1 VTQERSRKISLK
13 KASLTLI
20 TSDENRFRIRYR
32 DELNEAQYEAA
43 THLDGPA
50 LVVAGAGTGKTRTLT
65 YRVARLIE
73 QGVRPES
80 VLLLTFT
87 RKAAREMLR
96 RASLLLDERTE
107 RVSGG
112 TFHSFANAA
121 LRRHAG
127 EVGYSSDFTILDQ
140 GDAEDVINLLRT
152 RLGLAIRS
160 KRFPKKQ
167 TLLRMY
173 SASVNTL
180 TPLDLVIAKDFA
192 QFSEQVDDI
201 EKLAQAYVAYKR
213 QNNVMDYDDLLVNLV
228 TLLEKHEGIRQKMG
242 ETYRYVM
249 VDEYQD
255 TNRLQA
261 RIVRQLAA
269 AHNNVMVVGDDSQSI
284 YSFRGANF
292 RNIMDFP
299 KEFSDARVI
308 TLEENYR
315 STQPIL
321 DFTNEII
328 RLAAEKY
335 SKELFTSRG
344 DGMTPALIS
353 MEGENTQSRF
363 IAQQILDLR
372 EEGVPLKEIAVLFRA
387 GYHSF
392 DLEIELARANIPYVK
407 FGGLKLMETAHI
419 KDMLAYLRIVENPKD
434 IISWTRVLMLC
445 DGVGPVSAERVTD
458 EILGGLNPL
467 RDSADE
473 RIGQIVR
480 GKEIPALL
488 DVLRDI
494 AAPAIAP
501 GDKVERLLRY
511 YTPVLKARYDDHP
524 KRLKDLEMFQ
534 TIAER
539 YGQLSI
545 MLTDMALEPP
555 NESVEDLLP
564 DGHEDEYVT
573 LSTIHSAKGLEWNS
587 VFVMYL
593 VDGRFPVSAAAE
605 SSDSMEEERRLFY
618 VACTRAKQRLYLT
631 YPTNIYDRAT
641 GTILSKPSRFLDGIQ
656 DDLLEG
662 FVVEQDD

>member
-1 VTQERSRKISLK
+1 MKKITLK
-13 KASLTLI
+13 KSNLTLM
-20 TSDENRFRIRYR
+20 TSDEAQFRIRYR
-32 DELNEAQYEAA
+32 DELNDAQYEAA
-43 THLDGPA
+43 AHLNGPV

-73 QGVRPES
+73 QGVRPEAI
-80 VLLLTFT
+80 LLLTFT

-96 RASLLLDERTE
+96 RASMLLDERTE

-112 TFHSFANAA
+112 TFHSFANML
-121 LRRHAG
+121 LRQYSA
-127 EVGYSSDFTILDQ
+127 EIGYASSFTILDQ
-140 GDAEDVINLLRT
+140 GDSEDVINLLRT
-152 RLGLAIRS
+152 RLGLAS
-160 KRFPKKQ
+160 KNRRFPKKQ
-167 TLLRMY
+167 TLQRMY

-180 TPLDLVIAKDFA
+180 TPLDLVIAKDFP
-192 QFSEQVDDI
+192 QFAEQVEEI
-201 EKLAQAYVAYKR
+201 EGLAQAYVVYKR

-228 TLLEKHEGIRQKMG
+228 TLLEKHDGIRKKLG
-242 ETYRYVM
+242 EQYRYVM

-255 TNRLQA
+255 TNKLQA
-261 RIVRQLAA
+261 RIVRQLAEG
-269 AHNNVMVVGDDSQSI
+269 HDNVMVVGDDSQSI

-299 KEFSDARVI
+299 KQFDRTRII

-321 DFTNEII
+321 DFTNDII
-328 RLAAEKY
+328 ERAAEKY
-335 SKELFTSRG
+335 TKTLFTNKDS
-344 DGMTPALIS
+344 GMTPALIA

-363 IAQQILDLR
+363 IAQQILELR

-407 FGGLKLMETAHI
+407 FGGLKLMETAHV
-419 KDMLAYLRIVENPKD
+419 KDLLGYLRIIENPKD
-434 IISWTRVLMLC
+434 IVSWTRALLLC
-445 DGVGPVSAERVTD
+445 DGVGPVTAERITEV
-458 EILGGLNPL
+458 ILKGLNPL
-467 RDSADE
+467 HDSADE
-473 RIGQIVR
+473 RIRQTAR
-480 GKEIPALL
+480 GEEITVML

-494 AAPAIAP
+494 ANPALAP

-511 YTPVLKARYDDHP
+511 YTPILKARYDDHP

-555 NESVEDLLP
+555 NESVEDMLP
-564 DGHEDEYVT
+564 DGHEDEFVT
-573 LSTIHSAKGLEWNS
+573 LSTIHSAKGLEWNT

-593 VDGRFPVSAAAE
+593 VDGRFPVTMAAE
-605 SSDSMEEERRLFY
+605 SNESMEEERRLFY

-641 GTILSKPSRFLDGIQ
+641 GTILSKVSRFLDGVSEN
-656 DDLLEG
+656 LLDG
-662 FVVEQDD
+662 FVVEAEE

>member
-1 VTQERSRKISLK
+1 MKKITLK
-13 KASLTLI
+13 KSPLTLI
-20 TSDENRFRIRYR
+20 TSDESRFRIQYR
-32 DELNEAQYEAA
+32 DELNESQYEAA
-43 THLDGPA
+43 AHLEGPA

-73 QGVRPES
+73 QGIRPES
-80 VLLLTFT
+80 ILLLTFT
-87 RKAAREMLR
+87 RKASREMLR

-112 TFHSFANAA
+112 TFHSFANMI
-121 LRRHAG
+121 LRQYAG
-127 EVGYSSDFTILDQ
+127 EIGYSSSFTILDQ
-140 GDAEDVINLLRT
+140 GDSEDVINILRT
-152 RLGLAIRS
+152 RAGLATKK

-167 TLLRMY
+167 TLQRMY

-180 TPLDLVIAKDFA
+180 TPLDLVIAKDFP
-192 QFSEQVDDI
+192 QFSEQIDEI
-201 EKLAQAYVAYKR
+201 EQLAQAYVGYKR

-228 TLLEKHEGIRQKMG
+228 TLLEKHEGIRTKLSDR
-242 ETYRYVM
+242 YRHIM

-269 AHNNVMVVGDDSQSI
+269 THSNVMVVGDDSQSI

-299 KEFSDARVI
+299 KDFDGARVI

-321 DFTNEII
+321 DFTNDII
-328 RLAAEKY
+328 RMAAEKY
-335 SKELFTSRG
+335 SKTLFTRKES
-344 DGMTPALIS
+344 GMTPALIA

-363 IAQQILDLR
+363 IAQHILELR

-419 KDMLAYLRIVENPKD
+419 KDMLAHLRIVENPKD
-434 IISWTRVLMLC
+434 IVSWTRVLLLC
-445 DGVGPVSAERVTD
+445 DGVGPVTAERITN
-458 EILGGLNPL
+458 EIVAGLNPL
-467 RDSADE
+467 HERADD
-473 RIGQIVR
+473 RIRQLAR
-480 GKEIPALL
+480 GEEIPAML
-488 DVLRDI
+488 DMLREI
-494 AAPAIAP
+494 SGRGVAP

-524 KRLKDLEMFQ
+524 KRMKDLEMFQ

-539 YGQLSI
+539 YSQLAI

-564 DGHEDEYVT
+564 EGHEDEYVT

-605 SSDSMEEERRLFY
+605 DMESMEEERRLFY

-641 GTILSKPSRFLDGIQ
+641 GTILSKPSRFLDGVEEN
-656 DDLLEG
+656 LLEG
-662 FVVEQDD
+662 FVVEAEE

>member
-1 VTQERSRKISLK
+1 MKKITLK
-13 KASLTLI
+13 KSPLTLI
-20 TSDENRFRIRYR
+20 TSDESRFRIQYR
-32 DELNEAQYEAA
+32 DELNESQYEAA
-43 THLDGPA
+43 AHLEGPA

-73 QGVRPES
+73 QGIRPES
-80 VLLLTFT
+80 ILLLTFT
-87 RKAAREMLR
+87 RKASREMLR

-112 TFHSFANAA
+112 TFHSFANMI
-121 LRRHAG
+121 LRQYAG
-127 EVGYSSDFTILDQ
+127 EIGYSSSFTILDQ
-140 GDAEDVINLLRT
+140 GDSEDVINILRT
-152 RLGLAIRS
+152 RAGLATKK

-167 TLLRMY
+167 TLQRMY

-180 TPLDLVIAKDFA
+180 TPLDLVIAKDFP
-192 QFSEQVDDI
+192 QFSEQIDEI
-201 EKLAQAYVAYKR
+201 EQLAQAYVGYKR

-228 TLLEKHEGIRQKMG
+228 TLLEKHEGIRTKLSDR
-242 ETYRYVM
+242 YRHIM

-269 AHNNVMVVGDDSQSI
+269 THSNVMVVGDDSQSI

-299 KEFSDARVI
+299 KDFDGARVI
-308 TLEENYR
+308 KLEENYR

-328 RLAAEKY
+328 RMAAEKY
-335 SKELFTSRG
+335 SKTLFTRKES
-344 DGMTPALIS
+344 GMTPALIA

-363 IAQQILDLR
+363 IAQHILELR

-392 DLEIELARANIPYVK
+392 DLEIELARSNIPYVK

-419 KDMLAYLRIVENPKD
+419 KDLLAYLRIVENPKD
-434 IISWTRVLMLC
+434 IVSWTRVLLLC
-445 DGVGPVSAERVTD
+445 DGVGPVTAERVTN
-458 EILGGLNPL
+458 EIVAGLNPL
-467 RDSADE
+467 HERADD
-473 RIGQIVR
+473 RIRQLAR
-480 GKEIPALL
+480 GEEIPAMLAM
-488 DVLRDI
+488 LREI
-494 AAPAIAP
+494 AGRGVAP

-524 KRLKDLEMFQ
+524 KRMKDLEMFQ

-539 YGQLSI
+539 YSQLAI

-564 DGHEDEYVT
+564 EGHEDEYVT

-605 SSDSMEEERRLFY
+605 DMESMEEERRLFY

-641 GTILSKPSRFLDGIQ
+641 GTILSKPSRFLDGVEEQ
-656 DDLLEG
+656 LLEG
-662 FVVEQDD
+662 FVVEQED

>member
-1 VTQERSRKISLK
+1 MKKITLK
-13 KASLTLI
+13 KSPLTLI
-20 TSDENRFRIRYR
+20 TSDESRFRIQYR
-32 DELNEAQYEAA
+32 DELNESQYEAA
-43 THLDGPA
+43 AHLEGPA

-73 QGVRPES
+73 QGIRPES
-80 VLLLTFT
+80 ILLLTFT
-87 RKAAREMLR
+87 RKASREMLR

-112 TFHSFANAA
+112 TFHSFANMI
-121 LRRHAG
+121 LRQYAG
-127 EVGYSSDFTILDQ
+127 EIGYSSSFTILDQ
-140 GDAEDVINLLRT
+140 GDSEDVINILRT
-152 RLGLAIRS
+152 RAGLATKK

-167 TLLRMY
+167 TLQRMY

-180 TPLDLVIAKDFA
+180 TPLDLVIAKDFP
-192 QFSEQVDDI
+192 QFSEQIDEI
-201 EKLAQAYVAYKR
+201 EQLAQAYVGYKR

-228 TLLEKHEGIRQKMG
+228 TLLEKHEGIRTKLSDR
-242 ETYRYVM
+242 YRHIM

-269 AHNNVMVVGDDSQSI
+269 THSNVMVVGDDSQSI

-299 KEFSDARVI
+299 KDFEGARVI

-328 RLAAEKY
+328 RMAAEKY
-335 SKELFTSRG
+335 SKTLFTRKES
-344 DGMTPALIS
+344 GMTPALIA

-363 IAQQILDLR
+363 IAQHILELR

-392 DLEIELARANIPYVK
+392 DLEIELARSNIPYVK

-419 KDMLAYLRIVENPKD
+419 KDMLAHLRIVENPKD
-434 IISWTRVLMLC
+434 IVSWTRVLLLC
-445 DGVGPVSAERVTD
+445 DGVGPVTAERVTE
-458 EILGGLNPL
+458 EIIGGLNPL
-467 RDSADE
+467 RERADD
-473 RIGQIVR
+473 RIRQLAR
-480 GKEIPALL
+480 GEEIPAMLAM
-488 DVLRDI
+488 LREI
-494 AAPAIAP
+494 AGRGVAP

-524 KRLKDLEMFQ
+524 KRMKDLEMFQ

-539 YGQLSI
+539 YSQLAI

-564 DGHEDEYVT
+564 EGHEDEYVT

-605 SSDSMEEERRLFY
+605 DMESMEEERRLFY

-641 GTILSKPSRFLDGIQ
+641 GTILSKPSRFLDGVEEQ
-656 DDLLEG
+656 LLEG
-662 FVVEQDD
+662 FVVEQED

>member
-1 VTQERSRKISLK
+1 MKKITLK
-13 KASLTLI
+13 KSPLTLI
-20 TSDENRFRIRYR
+20 TSDESRFRIQYR
-32 DELNEAQYEAA
+32 DELNESQYEAA
-43 THLDGPA
+43 AHLEGPA

-73 QGVRPES
+73 QGIRPES
-80 VLLLTFT
+80 ILLLTFT
-87 RKAAREMLR
+87 RKASREMLR

-112 TFHSFANAA
+112 TFHSFANMI
-121 LRRHAG
+121 LRQYAG
-127 EVGYSSDFTILDQ
+127 EIGYSSSFTILDQ
-140 GDAEDVINLLRT
+140 GDSEDVINILRT
-152 RLGLAIRS
+152 RAGLATKK

-167 TLLRMY
+167 TLQRMY

-180 TPLDLVIAKDFA
+180 TPLDLVIAKDFP
-192 QFSEQVDDI
+192 QFSEQIDEI
-201 EKLAQAYVAYKR
+201 EQLAQAYVGYKR

-228 TLLEKHEGIRQKMG
+228 TLLEKHEGIRTKLSDR
-242 ETYRYVM
+242 YRHIM

-269 AHNNVMVVGDDSQSI
+269 THSNVMVVGDDSQSI

-299 KEFSDARVI
+299 KDFDGARVI

-328 RLAAEKY
+328 RMAAEKY
-335 SKELFTSRG
+335 SKTLFTRKES
-344 DGMTPALIS
+344 GMTPALIA

-363 IAQQILDLR
+363 IAQHILELR

-392 DLEIELARANIPYVK
+392 DLEIELARSNIPYVK

-434 IISWTRVLMLC
+434 IVSWTRVLLLC
-445 DGVGPVSAERVTD
+445 DGVGPVTAERVTD
-458 EILGGLNPL
+458 EIIGGLNPL
-467 RDSADE
+467 RERADD
-473 RIGQIVR
+473 RIRQLAR
-480 GKEIPALL
+480 GEEIPAMLAM
-488 DVLRDI
+488 LREI
-494 AAPAIAP
+494 AGRGVAP

-539 YGQLSI
+539 YSQLAI

-564 DGHEDEYVT
+564 EGHEDEYVT

-605 SSDSMEEERRLFY
+605 DMESMEEERRLFY

-641 GTILSKPSRFLDGIQ
+641 GTILSKPSRFLDGVEEN
-656 DDLLEG
+656 LLEG
-662 FVVEQDD
+662 FVVEAEE

>member
-1 VTQERSRKISLK
+1 MKKITLSKAPLSL
-13 KASLTLI
+13 L
-20 TSDENRFRIRYR
+20 TSDESRYRIRYR

-43 THLDGPA
+43 TQIDGPV

-73 QGVRPES
+73 SGVLPEA

-96 RASLLLDERTE
+96 RAAMLLDERTE

-112 TFHSFANAA
+112 TFHSFANMVLRQHAA
-121 LRRHAG
+121 
-127 EVGYSSDFTILDQ
+127 EVGYASNFTILDQ
-140 GDAEDVINLLRT
+140 GDSEDVINVLRS
-152 RLGLAIRS
+152 RLGLAAKE
-160 KRFPKKQ
+160 KRFPRKQ
-167 TLLRMY
+167 TLQRMY
-173 SASVNTL
+173 SATVNTL
-180 TPLDLVIAKDFA
+180 TPLEIVVAKDYPQFA
-192 QFSEQVDDI
+192 GQIDDI
-201 EKLAQAYVAYKR
+201 EALARAYVAYKR
-213 QNNVMDYDDLLVNLV
+213 ANNIMDYDDLLVNLV
-228 TLLEKHEGIRQKMG
+228 TLLEQREQVRLRMG
-242 ETYRYVM
+242 ERYRYIM

-255 TNRLQA
+255 TNKLQA

-269 AHNNVMVVGDDSQSI
+269 THDNVMAVGDDAQSI

-299 KEFSDARVI
+299 KDFPGCRVI

-315 STQPIL
+315 STQPVL

-328 RLAAEKY
+328 RMAAEKY
-335 SKELFTSRG
+335 SKTLYTTRRE
-344 DGMTPALIS
+344 GMTPALIS

-363 IAQQILDLR
+363 IAQQVLELR
-372 EEGVPLKEIAVLFRA
+372 EEGVPLKEISVLFRA

-392 DLEIELARANIPYVK
+392 DLEIELARYNIPYVK

-434 IISWTRVLMLC
+434 VISWTRVLLLL
-445 DGVGPVSAERVTD
+445 DGIGPVSAERVTD
-458 EILGGLNPL
+458 EITRGLNPL
-467 RDSADE
+467 AESATG
-473 RIGQIVR
+473 RLMQLVR
-480 GKEIPALL
+480 GAELPVLL
-488 DVLRDI
+488 DVLREV
-494 AAPAIAP
+494 APERIAP
-501 GDKVERLLRY
+501 GDKTERLLRY
-511 YTPVLKARYDDHP
+511 YTPILKARYDDHP

-539 YGQLSI
+539 YGQLAI

-564 DGHEDEYVT
+564 EGHEDEFLT
-573 LSTIHSAKGLEWNS
+573 LSTIHSAKGLEWNT

-593 VDGRFPVSAAAE
+593 VDGRFPVTAAADSFE
-605 SSDSMEEERRLFY
+605 SMEEERRLFY

-631 YPTNIYDRAT
+631 YPTNIFDRAT
-641 GTILSKPSRFLDGIQ
+641 GTILGKPSRFLDGIPDQ
-656 DDLLEG
+656 LVDG
-662 FVVEQDD
+662 YVVEREDRQD

>member
-1 VTQERSRKISLK
+1 MKKITLK
-13 KASLTLI
+13 KSPLTLI
-20 TSDENRFRIRYR
+20 ASDESRFRIQYR

-43 THLDGPA
+43 AHLEGPA

-87 RKAAREMLR
+87 RKASREMLR

-112 TFHSFANAA
+112 TFHSFANMI
-121 LRRHAG
+121 LRQYAG
-127 EVGYSSDFTILDQ
+127 EIGYSSSFTILDQ
-140 GDAEDVINLLRT
+140 GDSEDVINILRT
-152 RLGLAIRS
+152 RAGLATKK

-167 TLLRMY
+167 TLQRMY

-180 TPLDLVIAKDFA
+180 TPLDLVIAKDFP
-192 QFSEQVDDI
+192 QFSEQIDEI
-201 EKLAQAYVAYKR
+201 ERLAQAYVGYKR

-228 TLLEKHEGIRQKMG
+228 TLLEKHEGIRTKLS
-242 ETYRYVM
+242 ERYRYIM

-269 AHNNVMVVGDDSQSI
+269 THGNVMVVGDDSQSI

-299 KEFSDARVI
+299 KDFEGTRVI

-321 DFTNEII
+321 DFTNDII
-328 RLAAEKY
+328 RMAAEKY
-335 SKELFTSRG
+335 SKTLYTRKES
-344 DGMTPALIS
+344 GMTPALIA

-363 IAQQILDLR
+363 IAQQILELR
-372 EEGVPLKEIAVLFRA
+372 EEGVSLKEIAVLFRA

-392 DLEIELARANIPYVK
+392 DLEIELARTNIPYVK

-419 KDMLAYLRIVENPKD
+419 KDMLAYLRILENPKD
-434 IISWTRVLMLC
+434 IVSWTRVLLLC
-445 DGVGPVSAERVTD
+445 DGVGPVTTERVTD
-458 EILGGLNPL
+458 EIVAGLNPL
-467 RDSADE
+467 HERADD
-473 RIGQIVR
+473 RIRQLAR
-480 GKEIPALL
+480 GEEIPVML
-488 DVLRDI
+488 DMLREI
-494 AAPAIAP
+494 AGKGVAP
-501 GDKVERLLRY
+501 GDKVERILRY
-511 YTPVLKARYDDHP
+511 YTPVLKSRYDDHP
-524 KRLKDLEMFQ
+524 KRMKDLEMFQ

-539 YGQLSI
+539 YSQLAI

-564 DGHEDEYVT
+564 EGHEDEYVT

-605 SSDSMEEERRLFY
+605 DMESMEEERRLFY

-641 GTILSKPSRFLDGIQ
+641 GTILSKPSRFLDGVE
-656 DDLLEG
+656 DELLEG
-662 FVVEQDD
+662 FVVEAEE

>member
-1 VTQERSRKISLK
+1 MKKITLK
-13 KASLTLI
+13 KSPLTLI
-20 TSDENRFRIRYR
+20 TSDESRFRIQYR
-32 DELNEAQYEAA
+32 DELNESQYEAA
-43 THLDGPA
+43 AHLEGPA

-73 QGVRPES
+73 QGIRPES
-80 VLLLTFT
+80 ILLLTFT
-87 RKAAREMLR
+87 RKASREMLR

-112 TFHSFANAA
+112 TFHSFANMI
-121 LRRHAG
+121 LRQYAG
-127 EVGYSSDFTILDQ
+127 EIGYSSSFTILDQ
-140 GDAEDVINLLRT
+140 GDSEDVINILRT
-152 RLGLAIRS
+152 RAGLATKK

-167 TLLRMY
+167 TLQRMY

-180 TPLDLVIAKDFA
+180 TPLDLVIAKDFP
-192 QFSEQVDDI
+192 QFSEQIDEI
-201 EKLAQAYVAYKR
+201 EQLAQAYVGYKR

-228 TLLEKHEGIRQKMG
+228 TLLEKHEGIRTKLSDR
-242 ETYRYVM
+242 YRHIM

-269 AHNNVMVVGDDSQSI
+269 THSNVMVVGDDSQSI

-299 KEFSDARVI
+299 KDFDGARVI

-328 RLAAEKY
+328 RMAAEKY
-335 SKELFTSRG
+335 SKTLFTRKES
-344 DGMTPALIS
+344 GMTPALIA

-363 IAQQILDLR
+363 IAQHILELR

-392 DLEIELARANIPYVK
+392 DLEIELARSNIPYVK

-434 IISWTRVLMLC
+434 IVSWTRVLLLC
-445 DGVGPVSAERVTD
+445 DGVGPVTAERVTD
-458 EILGGLNPL
+458 EIIGGLNPL
-467 RDSADE
+467 RERADD
-473 RIGQIVR
+473 RIRQLAR
-480 GKEIPALL
+480 GEEIPAML
-488 DVLRDI
+488 DMLREI
-494 AAPAIAP
+494 AGRGVAP

-524 KRLKDLEMFQ
+524 KRMKDLEMFQ

-539 YGQLSI
+539 YSQLAI

-564 DGHEDEYVT
+564 EGHEDEYVT

-605 SSDSMEEERRLFY
+605 DMESMEEERRLFY

-641 GTILSKPSRFLDGIQ
+641 GTILSKPSRFLDGVEEN
-656 DDLLEG
+656 LLEG
-662 FVVEQDD
+662 FVVEAEE